1 MLVSKQ
7 AAVTFSSGS
16 VSLISPDPGSTE
28 AILNVFNDKSKARL
42 IQTDSLNFIITLW
55 IWWRLNLKYFLIS
68 PLRFPAFCSLYR
80 AVPDG
85 LLGQR
90 KFIRGFS
97 SVNNN

>member
-42 IQTDSLNFIITLW
+42 IQTDSLNFIITF
-55 IWWRLNLKYFLIS
+55 WWRLNLNYFLIF

-90 KFIRGFS
+90 KFITGFS
-97 SVNNN
+97 SANNN